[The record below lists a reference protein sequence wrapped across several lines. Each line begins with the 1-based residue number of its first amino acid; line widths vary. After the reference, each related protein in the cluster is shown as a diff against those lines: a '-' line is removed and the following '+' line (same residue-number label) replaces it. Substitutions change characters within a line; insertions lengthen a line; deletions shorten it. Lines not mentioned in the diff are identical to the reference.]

1 MNKNFREIEDLFS
14 GYFSGEL
21 SEDERELVD
30 QWRRESSENEKI
42 FKVASAAWGSVLMLD
57 EMEKYNSFGALKA
70 VNSRLPATRPIRW
83 MFYFQR
89 FAAIV
94 LLPLLIYA
102 SFLEINNRILNEKQ
116 THEGL
121 WQTVTTKMD
130 MVSQF
135 VLPDSTRVCLNSG
148 SNLQFPYAF
157 TNGKREVK
165 LTGEAY
171 FKVTVNKKSPFVIHA
186 DKLEITVLGTTL
198 NVISHKDQA
207 SEVVLISGK
216 VSLTVN
222 NGKGSINY
230 GELKPGQRAIFNNQT
245 ETIQFET
252 VDIEQYTSWR
262 KRANTEND

>member
-1 MNKNFREIEDLFS
+1 MNKHFREIEDLFS
-14 GYFSGEL
+14 GYFSGDL
-21 SEDERELVD
+21 SENERVLVD

-70 VNSRLPATRPIRW
+70 VNSRLPVSRPTRW
-83 MFYFQR
+83 WLYFQR
-89 FAAIV
+89 LAAIV

-102 SFLEINNRILNEKQ
+102 AYVEINNRKLSKNHAREA
-116 THEGL
+116 L
-121 WQTVTTKMD
+121 WQSVSTKRN

-135 VLPDSTRVCLNSG
+135 VLPDSTKVWLNSG

-157 TNGKREVK
+157 TNGKREVR

-186 DKLEITVLGTTL
+186 DQLEITVLGTTL
-198 NVISHKDQA
+198 NVISHAGQA

-216 VSLTVN
+216 VNLAVN
-222 NGKGSINY
+222 NGKESRAI
-230 GELKPGQRAIFNNQT
+230 GELKPGQRAIYNNKT
-245 ETIQFET
+245 EIIQFER
-252 VDIEQYTSWR
+252 VDMEKYTSWWN
-262 KRANTEND
+262 KAIN